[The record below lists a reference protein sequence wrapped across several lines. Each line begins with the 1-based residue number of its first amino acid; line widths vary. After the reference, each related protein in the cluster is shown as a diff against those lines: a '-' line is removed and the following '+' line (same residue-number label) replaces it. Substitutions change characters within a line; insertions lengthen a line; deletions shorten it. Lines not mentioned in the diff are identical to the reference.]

1 MIKNIVFDMGQV
13 LIHWSAQ
20 RMTALLELPQEDA
33 KLIELELFR
42 NVEWTQLDRG
52 TITEESAIA
61 SVCRRLPEH
70 LHEGVA
76 RLITG
81 WWKWPLVP
89 VAGMADL
96 IRELK
101 EMGYGI
107 YLLSNASSRLHEY
120 FHRIPGAECFDGKVV
135 SADLKFLK
143 PQAEIYQTLYSN
155 FRLDPEECV
164 FIDDVP
170 ANIDGAIMTGMNG
183 VVFHGDIA
191 RLRRELRALGIP
203 VSESEMAAT

>member
-1 MIKNIVFDMGQV
+1 M
-13 LIHWSAQ
+13 
-20 RMTALLELPQEDA
+20 
-33 KLIELELFR
+33 
-42 NVEWTQLDRG
+42 
-52 TITEESAIA
+52 
-61 SVCRRLPEH
+61 
-70 LHEGVA
+70 
-76 RLITG
+76 
-81 WWKWPLVP
+81 
-89 VAGMADL
+89 
-96 IRELK
+96 
-101 EMGYGI
+101 
-107 YLLSNASSRLHEY
+107 
-120 FHRIPGAECFDGKVV
+120 V

-183 VVFHGDIA
+183 VVFHGDVA